1 MSKIIFALI
10 VVASQGGEPKYEKVY
25 STEAGCPRAVTT
37 QTTEKGAAAAW
48 CVRTEISLAQPEN

>member
-10 VVASQGGEPKYEKVY
+10 VVASQGEPEYEKVY
-25 STEAGCPRAVTT
+25 STEAGCQRAVAT

-48 CVRTEISLAQPEN
+48 CARVEIDLAQPEN

>member
-25 STEAGCPRAVTT
+25 STEAGCQRAVAT

-48 CVRTEISLAQPEN
+48 CARVEIGLTQPEN

>member
-10 VVASQGGEPKYEKVY
+10 VVTSQGGEPKYEKVY
-25 STEAGCPRAVTT
+25 STEAGCQRAVAT

-48 CVRTEISLAQPEN
+48 CARVEIDLAQPEN

>member
-25 STEAGCPRAVTT
+25 STEAGCQRAVAT